1 MMMWRLCLSAIAL
14 TVALASAPLCG
25 ASAAPTER
33 GDFAKFLAKLWPDA
47 QAKGVTRATF
57 DAAFAGLTPDP
68 RVIAATQKQPEYGKP
83 VGAYVNAVASTERIA
98 TGLAKAAEWADTFAA
113 VEQRFAVERW
123 IILGIWGIETSYG
136 ADKDRWDVIRSLA
149 TLAQAGYRDP
159 YFRTELIV
167 ALKMMQEGQLRRDR
181 IVGSWSGAMGQP
193 QFMPSN
199 FYDFAVRFSGDGWG
213 DIWTNVPDVLASTA
227 NYLRKEGWNAQL
239 PWGFEI
245 VVPGGFDYGRS
256 RASFGEWAASGFKRA
271 DDRAFP
277 AAGEAILFFPTGA
290 SGPAFLV
297 TENFVVLKRYNDSDV
312 YALAVGHLAD
322 RIRGLGPIRAAW
334 PPEDRQLS
342 RDERIAVQRKL
353 AELGYAVRD
362 FEGHFDFELRD
373 AIRAVQVQLGMRPDG
388 HPTTA
393 LLARLGELRR

>member
-68 RVIAATQKQPEYGKP
+68 RVIGATQKQPEYGKP

-199 FYDFAVRFSGDGWG
+199 FYDFAVKFSGDGWG
-213 DIWTNVPDVLASTA
+213 DI
-227 NYLRKEGWNAQL
+227 
-239 PWGFEI
+239 
-245 VVPGGFDYGRS
+245 
-256 RASFGEWAASGFKRA
+256 
-271 DDRAFP
+271 
-277 AAGEAILFFPTGA
+277 
-290 SGPAFLV
+290 
-297 TENFVVLKRYNDSDV
+297 
-312 YALAVGHLAD
+312 
-322 RIRGLGPIRAAW
+322 
-334 PPEDRQLS
+334 
-342 RDERIAVQRKL
+342 
-353 AELGYAVRD
+353 
-362 FEGHFDFELRD
+362 
-373 AIRAVQVQLGMRPDG
+373 
-388 HPTTA
+388 
-393 LLARLGELRR
+393 